1 MGNGKKK
8 KCNDCGAEW
17 YLLYG
22 EGLLGETPTS
32 ETKPDVCPECGST
45 NIDDV
50 PNIEVLWD

>member
-22 EGLLGETPTS
+22 EGLLDETPTS
-32 ETKPDVCPECGST
+32 ETAPDVCPECGST